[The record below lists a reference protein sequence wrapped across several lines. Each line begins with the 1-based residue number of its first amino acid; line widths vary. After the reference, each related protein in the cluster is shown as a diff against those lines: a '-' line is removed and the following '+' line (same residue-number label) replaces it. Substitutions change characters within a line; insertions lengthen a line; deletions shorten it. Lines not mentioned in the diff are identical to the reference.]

1 MKKGILLLAI
11 ILYTAVT
18 NQAAAQEN
26 QTIFKNSGSHKSGGY
41 VALSN
46 KFTRIN
52 GSFASMPEIYGGWF
66 INRKLMLGVSGAAT
80 TNYIP
85 VPLVNQNFAAN
96 KMSYL
101 YGQFG
106 LMTEYVVASTRKVHV
121 NVNLLTGS
129 GFTLQYDRFDDD
141 DWNDNFWNDDWDDH
155 DGDENARFFFVM
167 EPGVQVEFN
176 LLKWMRFSP
185 GVSYR
190 QTFNAK
196 GNGLSDKDLSNISYN
211 LTLKFG
217 IF

>member
-1 MKKGILLLAI
+1 MKKRLLLFT
-11 ILYTAVT
+11 LLLS
-18 NQAAAQEN
+18 AAAMNVVQAQANE
-26 QTIFKNSGSHKSGGY
+26 TIFRNTGIRKSGGY
-41 VALSN
+41 AALSS
-46 KFTRIN
+46 KFTKIN
-52 GSFASMPEIYGGWF
+52 GSYANMSELYGGWF
-66 INRKLMLGVSGAAT
+66 INRRLMIGVEGAAT
-80 TNYIP
+80 TNFIP
-85 VPLVNQNFAAN
+85 VPLANQTYPGN
-96 KMSYL
+96 KMTYM

-106 LMTEYVVASTRKVHV
+106 LMTEYVVASTKKVHF

-129 GFTLQYDRFDDD
+129 GFTLQYDRREF
-141 DWNDNFWNDDWDDH
+141 DDWDFD
-155 DGDENARFFFVM
+155 DWDEYDDDENANFFFVM

-217 IF
+217 FF

>member
-1 MKKGILLLAI
+1 MKKGLLLFTF
-11 ILYTAVT
+11 ILSVVASDL
-18 NQAAAQEN
+18 ALAQDNE
-26 QTIFKNSGSHKSGGY
+26 TIFTNSGIRRSGGY
-41 VALSN
+41 AALSN

-52 GSFASMPEIYGGWF
+52 GNFANMSEIYGGWF
-66 INRKLMLGVSGAAT
+66 INRKLMLGVAGAAT

-85 VPLVNQNFAAN
+85 VPLVNQGFPAN
-96 KMSYL
+96 KMTYM

-106 LMTEYVVASTRKVHV
+106 LMTEYVVASTRKVHF
-121 NVNLLTGS
+121 NVNLLAGS
-129 GFTLQYDRFDDD
+129 GFTLQYDRREF
-141 DWNDNFWNDDWDDH
+141 DDWDFDDWDEH
-155 DGDENARFFFVM
+155 DDDENANFFPVL

-185 GVSYR
+185 GISYR

-217 IF
+217 FF

>member
-11 ILYTAVT
+11 ILYAAASH
-18 NQAAAQEN
+18 QAAAQDN
-26 QTIFKNSGSHKSGGY
+26 QTIFKNSGIHRSGGY

-52 GSFASMPEIYGGWF
+52 GSFASMSELYGGWF
-66 INRKLMLGVSGAAT
+66 INRKLMLGVGGAAT
-80 TNYIP
+80 TNHIP
-85 VPLVNQNFAAN
+85 VPRVDQNFSAN
-96 KMSYL
+96 RMSCL

-141 DWNDNFWNDDWDDH
+141 DFWDDDWNDYDS
-155 DGDENARFFFVM
+155 DGDARFFFVM